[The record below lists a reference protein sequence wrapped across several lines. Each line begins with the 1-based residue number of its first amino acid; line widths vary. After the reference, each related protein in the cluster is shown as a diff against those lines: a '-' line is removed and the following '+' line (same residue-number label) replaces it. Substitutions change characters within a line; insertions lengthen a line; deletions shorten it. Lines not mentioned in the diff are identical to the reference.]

1 MTTERAPVRSGSSR
15 SRRLALASVAVAV
28 ALAAAVLATRIVS
41 PASVALEDSGVHVEI
56 TYTGGANGEVV
67 AVFHPLDA
75 GFHVY
80 GPELPRDGIDGAG
93 RPTLLELP
101 TGSAW
106 SPTGPLAAEPPRTL
120 QSLPSFDQ
128 PFPVFPDG
136 PATLRLPVELDAS
149 APPDTELVVSLT
161 YMACSSSGLCLAPV
175 IGRHIRVPTRS

>member
-1 MTTERAPVRSGSSR
+1 VTAEQAPVRSATSA
-15 SRRLALASVAVAV
+15 SRRVAVGAIAV
-28 ALAAAVLATRIVS
+28 AGILVVAALVTRIV
-41 PASVALEDSGVHVEI
+41 PPTTVVLEDSGVRVEL
-56 TYTGGANGEVV
+56 TYTGGSRGEVV

-93 RPTLLELP
+93 RPTLLELSEA
-101 TGSAW
+101 SAW
-106 SPTGPLAAEPPRTL
+106 SSTGPLVAEPPRTL

-149 APPDTELVVSLT
+149 APPGTDLVVSLT

-175 IGRHIRVPTRS
+175 IGREISVPTRS

>member
-1 MTTERAPVRSGSSR
+1 V
-15 SRRLALASVAVAV
+15 ALVAVAV
-28 ALAAAVLATRIVS
+28 ASVLVVAVLVTRIVS
-41 PASVALEDSGVHVEI
+41 PTSVVLEDSGVHVEI
-56 TYTGGANGEVV
+56 TYSGGSRGEVV

-101 TGSAW
+101 PASAW

-136 PATLRLPVELDAS
+136 PATLRLPVGLDAS
-149 APPDTELVVSLT
+149 APPGTDLVVSVT

-175 IGRHIRVPTRS
+175 IGRQITVPTRS

>member
-1 MTTERAPVRSGSSR
+1 MSAERAKVRSGFWR
-15 SRRLALASVAVAV
+15 SRRVALVFVAVAV
-28 ALAAAVLATRIVS
+28 ALVAAVLATRIVTPS
-41 PASVALEDSGVHVEI
+41 SVALEDSGVHVEI
-56 TYTGGANGEVV
+56 TYSGGSSGELV

-101 TGSAW
+101 PASAW
-106 SPTGPLAAEPPRTL
+106 SPTGPLAAEPPRLL

-149 APPDTELVVSLT
+149 APPGTDLVVSVT

-175 IGRHIRVPTRS
+175 IGRQIHVPTRS

>member
-1 MTTERAPVRSGSSR
+1 MAFG
-15 SRRLALASVAVAV
+15 
-28 ALAAAVLATRIVS
+28 AAAVVAVLGVTVVATRILA
-41 PASVALEDSGVHVEI
+41 PTSVVVEDSGVRVEL
-56 TYTGGANGEVV
+56 TYTGGHRGEVV

-80 GPELPRDGIDGAG
+80 GPELPRDGIHGAG

-101 TGSAW
+101 PASAW

-149 APPDTELVVSLT
+149 APPGTELVVSVT

-175 IGRHIRVPTRS
+175 IGRQIRVPTRL

>member
-1 MTTERAPVRSGSSR
+1 MTMERGPVRSGFSR
-15 SRRLALASVAVAV
+15 SRRLVVVSVAVAV
-28 ALAAAVLATRIVS
+28 ALAAAVLATRMVS
-41 PASVALEDSGVHVEI
+41 PTSVVLEDSGVHVEI
-56 TYTGGANGEVV
+56 TYTGGPSGVVV
-67 AVFHPLDA
+67 AAFHPLDA

-106 SPTGPLAAEPPRTL
+106 SPTGPLAAEPARTL

-149 APPDTELVVSLT
+149 APPGTELVVSVT
-161 YMACSSSGLCLAPV
+161 YMACSSTGLCLAPV
-175 IGRHIRVPTRS
+175 IGREVSVPTRS